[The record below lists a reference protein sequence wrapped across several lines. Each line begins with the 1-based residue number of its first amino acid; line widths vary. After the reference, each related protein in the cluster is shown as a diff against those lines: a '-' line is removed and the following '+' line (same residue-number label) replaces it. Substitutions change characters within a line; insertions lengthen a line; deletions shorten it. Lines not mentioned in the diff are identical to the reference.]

1 MQDKNLNDLTK
12 KYKEEMMRLYSRNRT
27 PAVSVPQNTM
37 PPKNERI
44 TGNVRPPQTMSSA
57 SPPKAVHSE
66 KPAAEDMRP
75 REKTENIVRNSPR
88 TLYSR
93 ADAPKETVL
102 PEERLSHPPMPEI
115 PKNYSAQSAQGTRG
129 AQTAQGNR
137 SERSIRQSPARPTP
151 KADKTEKRPAASKFP
166 SAEEL
171 LNGVSDDLNVP
182 SMADTAEDTR
192 LPEPRFV
199 PTEEHNQGNYD
210 FSPVPGASDTEDFG
224 TDMQGEIIPNESY
237 PNEDTDF
244 SAVDQNDE
252 FPEDNPNDMSGQGYL
267 QVEVTTASRA
277 VPVQDATVII
287 TESVNG
293 MDSLIGMAVTDEN
306 GGTPVIPLSAPLK
319 SFSEAPDPSER
330 PYSEYNIRVYKQ
342 GFYTVPQLTVPI
354 FDSIKSIQPV
364 SLIPLAEFE
373 LEGAGEPNENR

>member
-27 PAVSVPQNTM
+27 PAASVPQNTVP

-66 KPAAEDMRP
+66 KPAAEDMKP

-115 PKNYSAQSAQGTRG
+115 PKNYGAQSAQG
-129 AQTAQGNR
+129 N
-137 SERSIRQSPARPTP
+137 RSIRQSPVRPTP

-171 LNGVSDDLNVP
+171 LNGAPDEPSVP

-192 LPEPRFV
+192 LTEPRFV

-224 TDMQGEIIPNESY
+224 MDMQDEIIPNESY

-306 GGTPVIPLSAPLK
+306 GGTPIIPLSAPLK
-319 SFSEAPDPSER
+319 SFSESPDPSER

-364 SLIPLAEFE
+364 SMIPLAEFE